1 MAKLE
6 AVASVSVPAKIEAQI
21 GMEVKRLREAAGLS
35 VRAFAERAAF
45 SASFISQLENG
56 QVSPSIGSLEKIA
69 AALGITLKD
78 FFATTEESDSLI
90 IRATERP
97 SFRSSWSQAQIAA
110 LTSMGR
116 GRALEALMVI
126 LEPGGES
133 AKHPA
138 PLMYDQFAIV
148 FSGILELTMK
158 DQTLTLRRGD
168 AVQIPVNTPHRW
180 ANHQRRPAQVVLV
193 STRLGR

>member
-1 MAKLE
+1 M
-6 AVASVSVPAKIEAQI
+6 P
-21 GMEVKRLREAAGLS
+21 R
-35 VRAFAERAAF
+35 

-138 PLMYDQFAIV
+138 PLVYDQFAIV

-158 DQTLTLRRGD
+158 DQALTLRRGD